1 MKTLHSLSLVAA
13 LGLASTVYAQ
23 APTNPP
29 GPTASSMTGTQA
41 AKLVGA
47 KVEMPNGEALGEV
60 KDVVVDKQ
68 GNASYA
74 VVSYG
79 VVMGLGGKRTA
90 VPWATVQASMQ
101 DDKLIMDRTRLE
113 QAPVLVGMRTP
124 DVSNGTWSRDADN
137 YWRAK

>member
-74 VVSYG
+74 VALMAWSWDSVANG
-79 VVMGLGGKRTA
+79 PRCRGPQCRPQCRT
-90 VPWATVQASMQ
+90 TS
-101 DDKLIMDRTRLE
+101 
-113 QAPVLVGMRTP
+113 
-124 DVSNGTWSRDADN
+124 
-137 YWRAK
+137 